1 MIEKS
6 KKNYITLIPFK
17 IVLMKYIIPL
27 LILLIMVSCSSDS
40 TSINPKV
47 ETSSKTE
54 KVKKADTT
62 ISLSDLLKEYRI
74 TNNLVKAN
82 EKYNN
87 KTLKIKGRTSG
98 ISEEGILTLQ
108 AKALGASVI
117 CSGLPK
123 DFLKIIKK
131 DDIVEISGTF
141 NRKKGILGHLNFLK
155 DCFSFKKLK

>member
-1 MIEKS
+1 MKHI
-6 KKNYITLIPFK
+6 IPF
-17 IVLMKYIIPL
+17 
-27 LILLIMVSCSSDS
+27 LILLITASCSSDS
-40 TSINPKV
+40 TSADSESP
-47 ETSSKTE
+47 TSEKMV
-54 KVKKADTT
+54 KVKKAG
-62 ISLSDLLKEYRI
+62 IPINLNDLLKEYRI
-74 TNNLVKAN
+74 TKNLVKAN

-117 CSGLPK
+117 CSGLTK

>member
-1 MIEKS
+1 MKHI
-6 KKNYITLIPFK
+6 IPF
-17 IVLMKYIIPL
+17 
-27 LILLIMVSCSSDS
+27 LILLITASCSSDS
-40 TSINPKV
+40 TSADSENP
-47 ETSSKTE
+47 TSEKMV
-54 KVKKADTT
+54 KVKKAG
-62 ISLSDLLKEYRI
+62 IAINLNDLLKEYRI
-74 TNNLVKAN
+74 TKNLVKAN

-123 DFLKIIKK
+123 DLLKIIKK

>member
-1 MIEKS
+1 MKHI
-6 KKNYITLIPFK
+6 IPFL
-17 IVLMKYIIPL
+17 IVLIAA
-27 LILLIMVSCSSDS
+27 SCSSDS
-40 TSINPKV
+40 TSADSENP
-47 ETSSKTE
+47 TSEKMV
-54 KVKKADTT
+54 KVKKAG
-62 ISLSDLLKEYRI
+62 IAINLNDLLKEYRI
-74 TNNLVKAN
+74 TKNLVKAN

-123 DFLKIIKK
+123 DLLKIIKK

>member
-1 MIEKS
+1 MKHI
-6 KKNYITLIPFK
+6 IPF
-17 IVLMKYIIPL
+17 
-27 LILLIMVSCSSDS
+27 LILLITASCSSDS
-40 TSINPKV
+40 TSADSESP
-47 ETSSKTE
+47 TSEKMV
-54 KVKKADTT
+54 KVKKAG
-62 ISLSDLLKEYRI
+62 IAINLNDLLKEYRI
-74 TNNLVKAN
+74 TKNLVKAN

-123 DFLKIIKK
+123 DLLKIIKK